1 MSFSR
6 NSLGP
11 PNGASSQNQMAS
23 FNAASQ
29 SVASTP
35 AATPP
40 PRPSQQQ
47 SNMSMSFPNN
57 GATRNSVQRT
67 SFGGYDDS
75 NGYGQVM
82 PYEEYKPQI
91 YTAVYSNVSVY
102 EMEVN
107 GVAVM
112 RRRSDSWLNATQI
125 LKVAGVMKARRTK
138 TLEKEVAAG
147 EHEKV
152 QGGYGKY
159 QGTWVNYERG
169 VELCRH
175 YHVLELLRPLL
186 EYDMGQDG
194 TGPAGRGALETPTK
208 EQAMAAQ
215 RKRLYRTMD
224 GQGMSQAP
232 QGTYFQNISRTA
244 VSAVNAINKAR
255 FDSPLGK
262 GPDGRR
268 SSMKV
273 PSQMG
278 SQESQ
283 IQSGSQ
289 QSLHSI
295 ASDSGFGSNMQN
307 SQQAGLL
314 EHTDEPLEPPR
325 KRMRSSSAQEKS
337 FQSTTAI
344 PPHSS
349 MIEPTPTEP
358 NDSFYQ
364 MHPGAAGLPD
374 GPMRGLHHLPA
385 ATTPDRYQKMK
396 LVMTL
401 FLDKRAKDFSNHPA
415 FLNLSAEDLEIPLDK
430 YYNSALH
437 WAAMLAR
444 MPLIHALKAKGVSIY
459 RLNAAGETA
468 LQKAVGT
475 RNNLDY
481 RSFSKLLHVLCPTIE
496 IVDYHGRTVLHHIAM
511 MAATGGGGHVAAKHY
526 LESLLEFIVRYGGPA
541 GSMQA
546 SFNTVTNGSNGQHKL
561 EVIGL
566 GKFMSEMVNIQDDQ
580 GDTVLN
586 LAGRARTVLVPQLL
600 EVGANPHIPNN
611 TGLRPADYGVGVDMI
626 NGGLPGQNGDSES
639 FTNRLSKTRR
649 ELLDLTISQVTSLVE
664 QSFSTIDNTL
674 SSGLGKKQEEF
685 DHWHN
690 KIRESAKAR
699 QIEQKQLDDMKR
711 RARDRIE
718 LDRQIKNLER
728 SSEELAALLKT
739 IQDDQSNP
747 EILSIGDAD
756 DVLGFNISQF
766 STLFP
771 DDFDMS
777 AGFSEQQAA
786 FLESLP
792 SIEILTSQLG
802 CYRDHNDE
810 IFKEVDSLKSKN
822 VVLGENYRRMVM
834 ACTGWSEEQVDEAAE
849 GLKECIKDLNE
860 HPLPE
865 DVAIEILMKDR
876 GQDW

>member
-6 NSLGP
+6 DSLGP
-11 PNGASSQNQMAS
+11 SNGASSQNQVAS
-23 FNAASQ
+23 FNTASQ

-40 PRPSQQQ
+40 PRLSQQ
-47 SNMSMSFPNN
+47 SNMSMSFPSN
-57 GATRNSVQRT
+57 GVSRNSLQRT
-67 SFGGYDDS
+67 SFGAYDDT
-75 NGYGQVM
+75 NGYGQVI

-194 TGPAGRGALETPTK
+194 TGPAGRGAVETPTK

-224 GQGMSQAP
+224 GQGMSQTQ

-273 PSQMG
+273 PSQVG

-283 IQSGSQ
+283 VQSGSQ

-314 EHTDEPLEPPR
+314 DHVDEPLEPPR
-325 KRMRSSSAQEKS
+325 KRMRSLSAHERS
-337 FQSTTAI
+337 FQSPNVI
-344 PPHSS
+344 GPNSS
-349 MIEPTPTEP
+349 MIEPSPTEP

-364 MHPGAAGLPD
+364 VHPGAGLPG
-374 GPMRGLHHLPA
+374 GPARGLHHLPA

-444 MPLIHALKAKGVSIY
+444 MPLVHALKAKGVSIY
-459 RLNAAGETA
+459 RLNGAGETA

-481 RSFSKLLHVLCPTIE
+481 RSFSKLLHVLSPTIE

-541 GSMQA
+541 GSINA
-546 SFNTVTNGSNGQHKL
+546 SANGSSDQPTAG
-561 EVIGL
+561 VIGL

-580 GDTVLN
+580 GDTALN

-600 EVGANPHIPNN
+600 EVGANPHIANN
-611 TGLRPADYGVGVDMI
+611 TGLRPADYGVGVDMV
-626 NGGLPGQNGDSES
+626 NGGLSGQNGDSES
-639 FTNRLSKTRR
+639 FANRLSKTRR
-649 ELLDLTISQVTSLVE
+649 ELLDLTISQVSSLVE
-664 QSFSTIDNTL
+664 QSFSSIDNEL

-685 DHWHN
+685 EHWHN

-699 QIEQKQLDDMKR
+699 QIEQKQLDDMKQ

-728 SSEELAALLKT
+728 SSEELTALLKS
-739 IQDDQSNP
+739 IQGDQFNAK
-747 EILSIGDAD
+747 ILSIGNVDDA
-756 DVLGFNISQF
+756 LGFDMSQF
-766 STLFP
+766 NTLFP
-771 DDFDMS
+771 DDFDIS
-777 AGFSEQQAA
+777 TTGGFSDQQVA
-786 FLESLP
+786 FLQSLP

-802 CYRDHNDE
+802 CYREHNAE
-810 IFKEVDSLKSKN
+810 ICKEVESLKSKN

-834 ACTGWSEEQVDEAAE
+834 ACTGWTEKQVDDAAD
-849 GLKECIKDLNE
+849 GLTECIKDLNE

>member
-6 NSLGP
+6 NTLGP
-11 PNGASSQNQMAS
+11 SDGASSQNQMPS
-23 FNAASQ
+23 INAASQ

-35 AATPP
+35 AATSP
-40 PRPSQQQ
+40 PRHSQQ
-47 SNMSMSFPNN
+47 SNMSMSFPSN
-57 GATRNSVQRT
+57 AVSRNSLQRA
-67 SFGGYDDS
+67 SFGGYDDN

-82 PYEEYKPQI
+82 LYEEYKPQI

-175 YHVLELLRPLL
+175 YHVFELLRPLL

-194 TGPAGRGALETPTK
+194 TGPAGRGAVETPTK

-224 GQGMSQAP
+224 GQGMSQTQ

-255 FDSPLGK
+255 FDSTMRK
-262 GPDGRR
+262 GSGGRR

-283 IQSGSQ
+283 IQPASQ

-307 SQQAGLL
+307 SQQTALL
-314 EHTDEPLEPPR
+314 EHTDEAVEPPR

-337 FQSTTAI
+337 FQSTSAI
-344 PPHSS
+344 PPHTS

-364 MHPGAAGLPD
+364 MHPGDAGPD

-444 MPLIHALKAKGVSIY
+444 MPLVHALTAKGVSIY
-459 RLNAAGETA
+459 RLNGAGETA

-481 RSFSKLLHVLCPTIE
+481 RSFSKLLHVLYPTIE

-541 GSMQA
+541 GSVQA
-546 SFNTVTNGSNGQHKL
+546 SLNTTANGSNGQHQV

-611 TGLRPADYGVGVDMI
+611 TGLRPADYGVGVDMV
-626 NGGLPGQNGDSES
+626 NGGLQNGESES
-639 FTNRLSKTRR
+639 FSTRLSKTRR

-664 QSFSTIDNTL
+664 QSFGSIDNEL
-674 SSGLGKKQEEF
+674 SSGLGRKQEEF
-685 DHWHN
+685 EQWHR

-728 SSEELAALLKT
+728 ASEELAALLKSL
-739 IQDDQSNP
+739 QGDQFKAEVIN
-747 EILSIGDAD
+747 IGDAD
-756 DVLGFNISQF
+756 DALGVDMSQF

-771 DDFDMS
+771 EDFDIS
-777 AGFSEQQAA
+777 TAGGFSDQQVT

-792 SIEILTSQLG
+792 GIEILTSQLG

-810 IFKEVDSLKSKN
+810 VCKELESLKSKN

-834 ACTGWSEEQVDEAAE
+834 ACTGWTEEQVDEAAD
-849 GLKECIKDLNE
+849 GLTECIKDLNE

>member
-6 NSLGP
+6 NSIAP
-11 PNGASSQNQMAS
+11 PNGVPLSQTQMAS
-23 FNAASQ
+23 FNASQ

-35 AATPP
+35 TATPP
-40 PRPSQQQ
+40 PRGSQQ
-47 SNMSMSFPNN
+47 SNVSLGFPNN
-57 GATRNSVQRT
+57 GISRGSTQRD
-67 SFGGYDDS
+67 SFGGYDGS
-75 NGYGQVM
+75 NGYGQVIG
-82 PYEEYKPQI
+82 YEEYKPQI

-102 EMEVN
+102 EMEIN

-125 LKVAGVMKARRTK
+125 LKVAGVLKARRTK

-169 VELCRH
+169 LELCRH

-194 TGPAGRGALETPTK
+194 VSQAGQGAIETPTK

-215 RKRLYRTMD
+215 RKRLYRSMD
-224 GQGMSQAP
+224 GQGMGQAP
-232 QGTYFQNISRTA
+232 QGTYFSNISRTA

-255 FDSPLGK
+255 FESPMAK
-262 GPDGRR
+262 GSDGRR
-268 SSMKV
+268 SSTK
-273 PSQMG
+273 MG
-278 SQESQ
+278 SQESH
-283 IQSGSQ
+283 IQPGSQ
-289 QSLHSI
+289 QSIQSM
-295 ASDSGFGSNMQN
+295 ASDSGFGSNLQN
-307 SQQAGLL
+307 SQQTAVL
-314 EHTDEPLEPPR
+314 EHGDDGFEPPR
-325 KRMRSSSAQEKS
+325 KRMRSSPAQTKS
-337 FQSTTAI
+337 FQSMPAN
-344 PPHSS
+344 S

-364 MHPGAAGLPD
+364 THPGSGEQQD
-374 GPMRGLHHLPA
+374 GPMRGVHHLPA

-415 FLNLSAEDLEIPLDK
+415 FLNLTSEDLEIPLDE

-444 MPLIHALKAKGVSIY
+444 MPLLNALISKGVSIY

-481 RSFSKLLHVLCPTIE
+481 RSFQRLLQVLWPTIE
-496 IVDYHGRTVLHHIAM
+496 IIDYHGRTVLHHIAM

-526 LESLLEFIVRYGGPA
+526 LESLLEFIVRFGGPA
-541 GSMQA
+541 GTLHA
-546 SFNTVTNGSNGQHKL
+546 SFNGTSNGPHGQQKS

-611 TGLRPADYGVGVDMI
+611 TGLRPADYGVGVDMV
-626 NGGLPGQNGDSES
+626 NGGLQGQNGDTES
-639 FTNRLSKTRR
+639 FASRLSKTRR
-649 ELLDLTISQVTSLVE
+649 ELLDTTISQVTALVE
-664 QSFSTIDNTL
+664 QSFGSIDGELST
-674 SSGLGKKQEEF
+674 GLGKKQEEF

-711 RARDRIE
+711 RARERIE

-728 SSEELAALLKT
+728 SSEELVTLL
-739 IQDDQSNP
+739 QNLEGDQFDPSRR
-747 EILSIGDAD
+747 LSFGDAD
-756 DVLGFNISQF
+756 EKLGFDASRFNA
-766 STLFP
+766 LFP
-771 DDFDMS
+771 EDFD
-777 AGFSEQQAA
+777 ASEGLSDSQTA
-786 FLESLP
+786 FLASLP
-792 SIEILTSQLG
+792 SIETLNSRLK
-802 CYRDHNDE
+802 CYHEHNDE
-810 IFKEVDSLKSKN
+810 ICNEVESLKSKN
-822 VVLGENYRRMVM
+822 VVLGENYRRMVI
-834 ACTGWSEEQVDEAAE
+834 ACTGWSAEQVDEAAE
-849 GLKECIKDLNE
+849 GLTECIKDLNE
-860 HPLPE
+860 NPLPE